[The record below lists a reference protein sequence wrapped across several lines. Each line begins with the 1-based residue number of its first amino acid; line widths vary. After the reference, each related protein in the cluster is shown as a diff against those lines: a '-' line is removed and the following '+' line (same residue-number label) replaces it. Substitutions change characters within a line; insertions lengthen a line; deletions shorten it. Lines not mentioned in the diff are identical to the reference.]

1 MHEMQETGRNKGR
14 SGSNNEKRHE
24 SNKRHLPGLRH
35 QSLPH
40 PREEMMGKGIIICKN
55 IHNEV

>member
-1 MHEMQETGRNKGR
+1 MHEMQEAGRDKGR

-24 SNKRHLPGLRH
+24 GSKRLLPRLWH